1 MGERLLTD
9 IADAT
14 GLPSNLV
21 TDELGRLLQNAG
33 IEKSE
38 MTLDDLRHV
47 LAEYMQEVLLAA
59 RDEHEKVPGTFSG
72 GTES

>member
-9 IADAT
+9 LADAT
-14 GLPSNLV
+14 GLPSDLV

-33 IEKSE
+33 LEKNQI
-38 MTLDDLRHV
+38 TLDDLRSV

-59 RDEHEKVPGTFSG
+59 SSEHSSVK
-72 GTES
+72 

>member
-9 IADAT
+9 LAHAT

-33 IEKSE
+33 LEKAE
-38 MTLDDLRHV
+38 ITLDDLRAI
-47 LAEYMQEVLLAA
+47 LADYMQEVLLAA
-59 RDEHEKVPGTFSG
+59 RDELTTP
-72 GTES
+72 

>member
-9 IADAT
+9 LADAT

-33 IEKSE
+33 VEKAE
-38 MTLDDLRHV
+38 ITLDDLRAI
-47 LAEYMQEVLLAA
+47 LADYMQEVLLAA
-59 RDEHEKVPGTFSG
+59 RDELTTP
-72 GTES
+72 